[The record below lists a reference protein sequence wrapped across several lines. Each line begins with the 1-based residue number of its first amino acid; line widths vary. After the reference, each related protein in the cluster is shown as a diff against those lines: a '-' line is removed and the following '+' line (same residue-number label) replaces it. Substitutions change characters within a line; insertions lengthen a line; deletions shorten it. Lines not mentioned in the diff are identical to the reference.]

1 MITYTVKV
9 SEDKTEWY
17 LNDKRHREDG
27 PAVEYKDGY
36 KAWFLNGKRHREDS
50 PAVEY
55 GNSYKAWFL
64 NGKQLTEQEFNDR
77 TTVTELTLE
86 QIATKFG
93 ISVDQLKIKNKI
105 MKEDTEPVSTIEK
118 QPVYGDTIWI
128 RCDENHLWVKAIF
141 IDKVVCSFDK
151 TRFSFR
157 CTKDFKRFKD
167 GIAFDVFTVSE
178 IRIAIA
184 ILESR
189 DVTKQYIA

>member
-1 MITYTVKV
+1 
-9 SEDKTEWY
+9 
-17 LNDKRHREDG
+17 
-27 PAVEYKDGY
+27 
-36 KAWFLNGKRHREDS
+36 
-50 PAVEY
+50 
-55 GNSYKAWFL
+55 
-64 NGKQLTEQEFNDR
+64 
-77 TTVTELTLE
+77 
-86 QIATKFG
+86 
-93 ISVDQLKIKNKI
+93 
-105 MKEDTEPVSTIEK
+105 MKEYTEPVSTIEK

-184 ILESR
+184 ILESS
-189 DVTKQYIA
+189 DATKQYIA